1 LWRTEG
7 GAGSYNNSI
16 NKTEILPLDSNEF
29 YSNSDGPANHTSSN
43 IGAAVNSYDEK
54 QKGEFLIMT
63 HKGEEEVGFKN
74 NRSFPHWNDLYTNEA
89 SVRSLPWYN
98 KDLDNDLKEHL
109 RTMNITKGRLLDLGI
124 GPATQAI
131 ELSKLGFQVAA
142 TDISENAITRAKRMS
157 KDIEF
162 IVDDILDSKL
172 KDNSFDYI
180 FDRGC
185 FHVLEPS
192 SRQRYVNQISRILRD
207 GRLLFL
213 KTFSSKE
220 PSRGGGPDRFSIDE
234 IDSIFSNR
242 FTIDSFKESVYQ
254 GTLDILPKALFVV
267 LRKKP

>member
-16 NKTEILPLDSNEF
+16 NKTEILPLDSNKF
-29 YSNSDGPANHTSSN
+29 YPNPDGPTNHTSSN

-89 SVRSLPWYN
+89 SVGSLPWYN

-109 RTMNITKGRLLDLGI
+109 RTMNITKGRLLDLGT

-157 KDIEF
+157 KGIEF
-162 IVDDILDSKL
+162 IVDDILESKL
-172 KDNSFDYI
+172 KDDSFDYI

-207 GRLLFL
+207 GGLLFL

-220 PSRGGGPDRFSIDE
+220 PSRGGGPHRFSIDE

-242 FTIDSFKESVYQ
+242 FAIDSFKESVYQ
-254 GTLDILPKALFVV
+254 GTLNILPKALFVV